1 MQTLEIISV
10 NLWQI
15 LISLLNLVLL
25 FWIVKKFLFKPVK
38 KMLAERQNAI
48 DSQYANAEAA
58 EQAAMENKAAWEEK
72 IQTAKSEADAILQTA
87 AENARLRGDKLV
99 ADAKVRADGI
109 VRTAESEA
117 ELERKKAEDSIKRE
131 IAEVSAA
138 LSEKLLAREIKA
150 EDHRALID
158 AFIEENI
165 GDGNDANA

>member
-15 LISLLNLVLL
+15 LISLLNLLL
-25 FWIVKKFLFKPVK
+25 LYWLVKTFLYKPVK

-48 DSQYANAEAA
+48 DAQYASAAEAEKSA
-58 EQAAMENKAAWEEK
+58 LADKAAWEKK
-72 IQTAKSEADAILQTA
+72 IADADAEADSILQTA
-87 AENARLRGDKLV
+87 ADNARLRGDKLV
-99 ADAKVRADGI
+99 AEAKAKAEGI

-117 ELERKKAEDSIKRE
+117 ALERKKAEDSIKRE

-138 LSEKLLAREIKA
+138 LSEKLLEREITA

-158 AFIEENI
+158 AFIKENI
-165 GDGNDANA
+165 GDGNDTNA